1 MSHFTVLVTN
11 TQDESHDSQ
20 LEPFYEQGEL
30 SDYFMEKEIEV
41 AAEDMEKKAREIL
54 EDKYVQEK
62 PELKSQY
69 EKYIAEGNFTK
80 ACEDWYGGAID
91 EEGNLYYV
99 SNPNAKWDW
108 YVVGGR
114 WSGYFTKKAGAEGEI
129 GEPGVMTPPVT
140 DETLADVIKVKDID
154 WEAMDKV
161 EKERRGK
168 LYDEYDAKTNTPF
181 IWSKAEVEALT
192 TLSREDYQNRP
203 ISHATHAVLHSG
215 EWYERGEMGWW
226 GIVSNETDEKVWDEK
241 FQSFIDSLDPESEV
255 TIVDCH
261 I

>member
-20 LEPFYEQGEL
+20 LEPFYEQGEE

-41 AAEDMEKKAREIL
+41 AAEDMEKRAKEL
-54 EDKYVQEK
+54 VEDEYVKKNEELSAKYAEYIK
-62 PELKSQY
+62 EGKFTELCS
-69 EKYIAEGNFTK
+69 
-80 ACEDWYGGAID
+80 DWYGGTID

-154 WEAMDKV
+154 WKAMDEV
-161 EKERRGK
+161 QRKEQAPVP
-168 LYDEYDAKTNTPF
+168 E
-181 IWSKAEVEALT
+181 WHS
-192 TLSREDYQNRP
+192 
-203 ISHATHAVLHSG
+203 AVLISETFYTCFRTRKQHKC
-215 EWYERGEMGWW
+215 YYRGRY
-226 GIVSNETDEKVWDEK
+226 
-241 FQSFIDSLDPESEV
+241 L
-255 TIVDCH
+255 
-261 I
+261 